1 MKPARRSVL
10 ALAAL
15 LGASCIAAACN
26 RGGPFEANDGP
37 FEANGAPSRSF
48 SIAVGEEIIIQI
60 GGIGPS
66 YSIPP
71 AITGSA
77 IAFLDVT
84 NPPGVATPG
93 GALQLFHF
101 KGVASGQAIVL
112 FHNPAGSATI
122 LPDVIDTV
130 VVR

>member
-1 MKPARRSVL
+1 MKPARGSVL

-26 RGGPFEANDGP
+26 RGGP

-66 YSIPP
+66 YSSPP

-77 IAFLDVT
+77 IAFLEVT